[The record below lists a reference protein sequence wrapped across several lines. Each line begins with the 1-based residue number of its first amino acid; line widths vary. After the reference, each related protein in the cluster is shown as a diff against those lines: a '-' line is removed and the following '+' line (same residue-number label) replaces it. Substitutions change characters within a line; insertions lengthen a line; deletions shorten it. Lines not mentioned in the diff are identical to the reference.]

1 MAYFV
6 LADVKFDLNI
16 TGTTFDDQINDNWGP
31 ESDEEVDNR
40 IYTAAAKARRI
51 LVLPIVPLSGTTPLT
66 IKSAS
71 EHFIKERYYKRTRNK
86 EDQKEEHNA
95 AITAINAY
103 VAKLNVDA
111 VWYGRLTGGP
121 R

>member
-1 MAYFV
+1 MAYF
-6 LADVKFDLNI
+6 DIDHVKFDLSI
-16 TGTTFDDQINDNWGP
+16 TGTGFDSTITNTWGP

-51 LVLPIVPLSGTTPLT
+51 LVLPIVPLDGVAPLT

-71 EHFIKERYYKRTRNK
+71 EHFIKERYYKKTRNK
-86 EDQKEEHNA
+86 EDQLEENKA
-95 AITAINAY
+95 ALASINAY

-111 VWYGRLTGGP
+111 IWYGRLTG

>member
-6 LADVKFDLNI
+6 LADIKFDLSIQGDAFDSTI
-16 TGTTFDDQINDNWGP
+16 TNSWGP

-40 IYTAAAKARRI
+40 IYTSAQKARRI
-51 LVLPIVPLSGTTPLT
+51 LELPIVPLNGTVPKT

-71 EHFIKERYYKRTRNK
+71 DHFVKERYYKKVRNK
-86 EDQKEEHNA
+86 EEAKVEHDA
-95 AITAINAY
+95 AIAGINAY
-103 VAKLNVDA
+103 VARLNVDA
-111 VWYGRLTGGP
+111 VWYGRLTGGS

>member
-1 MAYFV
+1 MAYFDA
-6 LADVKFDLNI
+6 ADVKFDLGI
-16 TGTTFDDQINDNWGP
+16 TGTGFDDAINNNWGP

-51 LVLPIVPLSGTTPLT
+51 LVLPIVPLSGTTPLS

-71 EHFIKERYYKRTRNK
+71 EHFIKERYYKKTRNK
-86 EDQKEEHNA
+86 EDQTEEHKA
-95 AITAINAY
+95 ALVSINAY
-103 VAKLNVDA
+103 VAKLDVDA
-111 VWYGRLTGGP
+111 VWYGRLTG